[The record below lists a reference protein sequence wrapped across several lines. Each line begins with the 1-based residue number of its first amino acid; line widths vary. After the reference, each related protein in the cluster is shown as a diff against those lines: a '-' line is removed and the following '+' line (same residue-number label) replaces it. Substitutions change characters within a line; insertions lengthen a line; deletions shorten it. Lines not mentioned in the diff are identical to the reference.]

1 MRISFF
7 LFVFGETIK
16 PTTKVLLQLIMMVDP
31 IAMLNVYPI
40 NNPNIDDNEPNIAAK
55 ISIVF
60 RRFEYKYAV
69 AAGVISSANNHDCPD
84 TSHCR
89 NGY

>member
-1 MRISFF
+1 
-7 LFVFGETIK
+7 
-16 PTTKVLLQLIMMVDP
+16 MVDP

-69 AAGVISSANNHDCPD
+69 AAGVINSATIITVPTLCIAVID
-84 TSHCR
+84 TSAKR
-89 NGY
+89 NINK